1 MSSRRDRDRDIKI
14 IRNRD
19 RSPERNEYV
28 NNERKMCYYGSTCYR
43 TNPEHLKEF
52 FHTHLFLDE
61 IVNKLKLLDDKFEIG
76 EKIINPE
83 FKNINDPEFKN
94 INDNND
100 KKLKEFI
107 IYCIQNFKKIV
118 EKYNIKDLRF
128 IFIQFDAR
136 NASRTLEVC
145 DNRLINIEKKMNGNS
160 YYNDINIPERKKNK
174 DCIHIN
180 SSCVLVL
187 LQDYLE
193 KQEQQQ
199 QNQQKQGGKKT
210 YKRKTYNRKTYNRK
224 TYKRKTY
231 NRKKTY
237 KRKHYTK

>member
-1 MSSRRDRDRDIKI
+1 MSSRRDRDIKI

-28 NNERKMCYYGSTCYR
+28 NNERKMCDYGIMCYR
-43 TNPEHLKEF
+43 KNPEHLKEF

-76 EKIINPE
+76 EKII
-83 FKNINDPEFKN
+83 DPEFEN

-107 IYCIQNFKKIV
+107 IYCIQNFEKIV
-118 EKYNIKDLRF
+118 EKYNIRDLIF
-128 IFIQFDAR
+128 IFMQFDAR

-145 DNRLINIEKKMNGNS
+145 DNRLINIEKRMKGNS
-160 YYNDINIPERKKNK
+160 FYDDINIPERKKNK
-174 DCIHIN
+174 DCILIN

-187 LQDYLE
+187 LQD
-193 KQEQQQ
+193 
-199 QNQQKQGGKKT
+199 NH
-210 YKRKTYNRKTYNRK
+210 N
-224 TYKRKTY
+224 
-231 NRKKTY
+231 
-237 KRKHYTK
+237 